1 MGVGLLCCDSE
12 EDICIV
18 VACLLS
24 SFVDG
29 KYKYQTKVEGKRRLI
44 WIEDEVKKK
53 ERKKERRETEWDF

>member
-29 KYKYQTKVEGKRRLI
+29 KYKYQTKVEGEKTCDKIGRAH
-44 WIEDEVKKK
+44 V
-53 ERKKERRETEWDF
+53 